1 MGNCVQIAQGIIKDW
16 ERCRLI
22 AYKPIP
28 TDPWTIGWGATG
40 AGITQG
46 TVWTQEEADA
56 DLNNRVNTI
65 ASQVRAGVKVPAT
78 DNELGAM
85 IDLTYNIGIGRPHSD
100 PRGPAGF
107 LGSTLLTYFNEGNKP
122 AAAEQFLVWDKSAG
136 QVIQG
141 LENRREAEYHVF
153 LT

>member
-16 ERCRLI
+16 EKCRLI

-40 AGITQG
+40 PAIGQG
-46 TVWTQEEADA
+46 TMWTQEEADA
-56 DLNNRVNTI
+56 DLNNRVNTL
-65 ASQVRAGVKVPAT
+65 ASQVRSAIIAPAT
-78 DNELGAM
+78 DNQLAAM
-85 IDLTYNIGIGRPHSD
+85 IDLAYNIGINAFKNSTLVRLFNG
-100 PRGPAGF
+100 
-107 LGSTLLTYFNEGNKP
+107 GSTS
-122 AAAEQFLVWDKSAG
+122 AAAEQFLVWDKSG
-136 QVIQG
+136 GEYLQG